1 MALARCPLVIQDEL
15 GNLVN
20 GASVEVRRE
29 SDNGLQPIFSDRAGL
44 SSLGN
49 PFTAADGADAGFHAA
64 GGVYKITATSGA
76 FSRIWRYVGIGTAS
90 EYDLED
96 VIRSSLPS
104 ARVIAAG
111 GDYVAADDDALI
123 VINLGSPAAG
133 TVNLALGAVAARGG
147 LPLDIV
153 DWGGSATVVLAPNGF
168 ETIMGRVSPNA
179 WAIGPG
185 GGPGLGG
192 KARLIPSVALDGW
205 LVSVG

>member
-1 MALARCPLVIQDEL
+1 
-15 GNLVN
+15 
-20 GASVEVRRE
+20 
-29 SDNGLQPIFSDRAGL
+29 
-44 SSLGN
+44 
-49 PFTAADGADAGFHAA
+49 
-64 GGVYKITATSGA
+64 
-76 FSRIWRYVGIGTAS
+76 
-90 EYDLED
+90 
-96 VIRSSLPS
+96 
-104 ARVIAAG
+104 VIAAG

-153 DWGGSATVVLAPNGF
+153 DWGGSATIVLAPNGF